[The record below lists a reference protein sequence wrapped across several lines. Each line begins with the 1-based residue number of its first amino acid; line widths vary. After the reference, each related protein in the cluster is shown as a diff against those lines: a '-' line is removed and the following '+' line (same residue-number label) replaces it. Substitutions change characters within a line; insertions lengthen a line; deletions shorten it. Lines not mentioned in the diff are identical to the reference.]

1 MLKNQLQNITKRL
14 CHHHSRSILYLPKPT
29 NPLVECED
37 IIIKKPQTSVTPYIK
52 ETKIFI
58 DDNKYIHGQQ
68 KLLPIQ
74 IQYYDKNTICKI
86 TVEIIHT

>member
-14 CHHHSRSILYLPKPT
+14 CHNHSRSILYLPKPT

-37 IIIKKPQTSVTPYIK
+37 IIKKPQTCKTPYTK
-52 ETKIFI
+52 ETKIYI
-58 DDNKYIHGQQ
+58 NDNNLIHSQQ
-68 KLLPIQ
+68 QLLPLR

-86 TVEIIHT
+86 TVEIIHS

>member
-1 MLKNQLQNITKRL
+1 MLKIQLQNITKRL
-14 CHHHSRSILYLPKPT
+14 CHNHSRSILYLPKPC

-37 IIIKKPQTSVTPYIK
+37 IIKKTQTSVTPYTK

-86 TVEIIHT
+86 TVEIIHS

>member
-1 MLKNQLQNITKRL
+1 MLKLQLQNIIKRS
-14 CHHHSRSILYLPKPT
+14 CHNHSRSILYLPKPT
-29 NPLVECED
+29 NPLVECESNNN
-37 IIIKKPQTSVTPYIK
+37 INSNTPCVK

-86 TVEIIHT
+86 TVEIIN

>member
-1 MLKNQLQNITKRL
+1 
-14 CHHHSRSILYLPKPT
+14 LYLPKPT

-37 IIIKKPQTSVTPYIK
+37 IIKKPQTCKTPYTK

-68 KLLPIQ
+68 KLLPIH

-86 TVEIIHT
+86 TVEFVN